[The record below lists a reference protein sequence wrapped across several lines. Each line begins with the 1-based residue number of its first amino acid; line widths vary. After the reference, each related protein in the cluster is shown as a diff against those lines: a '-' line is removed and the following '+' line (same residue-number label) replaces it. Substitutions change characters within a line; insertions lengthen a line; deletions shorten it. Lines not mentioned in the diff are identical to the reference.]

1 MCPVF
6 MTYSFFFF
14 FLIKT
19 WTKGEGGGKE
29 EEMYYYRSHESNEV
43 GFSQNTAIPNKK
55 ITECYKLLTLS

>member
-1 MCPVF
+1 
-6 MTYSFFFF
+6 MTYSFFF

-19 WTKGEGGGKE
+19 WTKAGGGGKE

-55 ITECYKLLTLS
+55 ITECYKLLTLSWKRH